1 MSTEARKRFDE
12 VLAEA
17 GIEPAEL
24 TTTGRE
30 VLAMLATAGRFTCM
44 GVCDLVAAAR
54 RSGEAAAEEA
64 ADRYEDGVPFFRHDA
79 TVTVTVSAAELAERG
94 MPDEAVIGVAWGDG
108 DQCIRHAL
116 AGANERASTNP
127 DDRGIVLYKG
137 WWLECHTCRAVDR
150 PTNVSSAR
158 QGTDRFTM
166 GLVIDVARVLE
177 AHGYG
182 PFVEGRS
189 HVELQQH
196 LLHFLHGKADATCSG
211 RRIDGAR

>member
-1 MSTEARKRFDE
+1 MSTEARQRFDE

-17 GIEPAEL
+17 GIEPGEL

-30 VLAMLATAGRFTCM
+30 VLAMLATAGRFTCT
-44 GVCDLVAAAR
+44 GVCDLVATAR
-54 RSGEAAAEEA
+54 RAGEADAEEA
-64 ADRYEDGVPFFRHDA
+64 ADCYEDGVPFFRHDA
-79 TVTVTVSAAELAERG
+79 TVTVTVGAAELAERG
-94 MPDEAVIGVAWGDG
+94 MPDKAVIGVAWGDG
-108 DQCIRHAL
+108 DQCIHHAL
-116 AGANERASTNP
+116 AGANERAATNP
-127 DDRGIVLYKG
+127 NDRGILIYRG
-137 WWLECHTCRAVDR
+137 WWLECRTCTAVDR
-150 PTNVSSAR
+150 PTNAGSAR

-182 PFVEGRS
+182 PFVGGRP

-196 LLHFLHGKADATCSG
+196 LLHLLHGKADASCSG